1 MLLIVGRIGRVHG
14 VRGEVTVE
22 VRTDSPEDRFQVGT
36 KIATD
41 PFKFGPLTITGQRWH
56 NGILLLTFDGVS
68 DRGAA
73 EKIKNVLLMADVDIA
88 ESNAD
93 EFHVQLLI
101 GCTIELIDGTVLG
114 TIDDVLTTKGQNLL
128 SFMRGGKQVLI
139 PFVKAIVPTVDIAGR
154 KVVVTPPEGL
164 LDEN

>member
-22 VRTDSPEDRFQVGT
+22 VRTDSPEERFQVGT
-36 KIATD
+36 QIATD
-41 PFKFGPLTITGQRWH
+41 PAKFGPLTIIGQRWH

-73 EKIKNVLLMADVDIA
+73 EKIKNVLLMAEVDIA
-88 ESNAD
+88 ESDAD

-101 GCTIELIDGTVLG
+101 GSSIELIDGTVLG

-139 PFVKAIVPTVDIAGR
+139 PFVKAIVPTVDIASR
-154 KVVVTPPEGL
+154 KVVITPPEGL
-164 LDEN
+164 IDED

>member
-22 VRTDSPEDRFQVGT
+22 VRTDSPEERFQVGT
-36 KIATD
+36 QIATD
-41 PFKFGPLTITGQRWH
+41 PAKFGPLTITGQRWH

-73 EKIKNVLLMADVDIA
+73 EKIKNVLLMAEVDIA
-88 ESNAD
+88 ESDAD

-101 GCTIELIDGTVLG
+101 GSTIELIDGTVLG

-139 PFVKAIVPTVDIAGR
+139 PFVKPIVPTVDIASR
-154 KVVVTPPEGL
+154 KVVITPPEGL
-164 LDEN
+164 IDED

>member
-36 KIATD
+36 SIATD
-41 PFKFGPLTITGQRWH
+41 PSKFGPLTITGQRWH

-88 ESNAD
+88 ESDAD

-101 GCTIELIDGTVLG
+101 GSTIELIDGTVLG

-154 KVVVTPPEGL
+154 KVVITPPEGL

>member
-22 VRTDSPEDRFQVGT
+22 VRTDSPEDRFQIGT
-36 KIATD
+36 SIATD
-41 PFKFGPLTITGQRWH
+41 PSKFGPLTITGQRWH

-88 ESNAD
+88 ESDAD

-101 GCTIELIDGTVLG
+101 GSTIELIDGTVLG

-154 KVVVTPPEGL
+154 KVVITPPEGL
-164 LDEN
+164 LDED

>member
-22 VRTDSPEDRFQVGT
+22 VRTDSPEERFQVGT
-36 KIATD
+36 AIATD
-41 PFKFGPLTITGQRWH
+41 PSKFGPLTITGQRWH

-88 ESNAD
+88 ESDAD

-101 GCTIELIDGTVLG
+101 GSTIELIDGTVLG

-154 KVVVTPPEGL
+154 KVVITPPEGL

>member
-36 KIATD
+36 SIATD
-41 PFKFGPLTITGQRWH
+41 PSKFGPLTITGQRWH
-56 NGILLLTFDGVS
+56 NGILLLTFEGVS

-73 EKIKNVLLMADVDIA
+73 EKIKNVLLMAEVDIA
-88 ESNAD
+88 ESDAD

-101 GCTIELIDGTVLG
+101 GSTIELIDGTVLG

-139 PFVKAIVPTVDIAGR
+139 PFVKAIVPTVDIASR
-154 KVVVTPPEGL
+154 KVVITPPEGL
-164 LDEN
+164 IDED

>member
-22 VRTDSPEDRFQVGT
+22 VRTDSPEERFQVGT
-36 KIATD
+36 QIATD
-41 PFKFGPLTITGQRWH
+41 PAKFGPLTITGQRWH
-56 NGILLLTFDGVS
+56 NGILLLTFEGVS

-73 EKIKNVLLMADVDIA
+73 EKIKNVLLMAEVDIS
-88 ESNAD
+88 ESDTD

-101 GCTIELIDGTVLG
+101 GSTIELVDGTVLG

-128 SFMRGGKQVLI
+128 SFIRGGNQVLI
-139 PFVKAIVPTVDIAGR
+139 PFVKAIVPTVDIAAR
-154 KVVVTPPEGL
+154 KVVITPPEGL
-164 LDEN
+164 IDED

>member
-36 KIATD
+36 KIDTD
-41 PFKFGPLTITGQRWH
+41 PSKFGPLTITGQRWH

-88 ESNAD
+88 ESDAD

-101 GCTIELIDGTVLG
+101 GSTIELIDGTVLG

-139 PFVKAIVPTVDIAGR
+139 PFVKAIVPTVDIAAR
-154 KVVVTPPEGL
+154 KVVITPPEGL

>member
-22 VRTDSPEDRFQVGT
+22 VRTDSPEERFQVGT
-36 KIATD
+36 QIATD
-41 PFKFGPLTITGQRWH
+41 PAKFGPLTITGQRWH
-56 NGILLLTFDGVS
+56 NGILLLTFEGVS

-73 EKIKNVLLMADVDIA
+73 EKIKNVLLMAEVDIA
-88 ESNAD
+88 

-101 GCTIELIDGTVLG
+101 GSTIELIDGTVLG

-139 PFVKAIVPTVDIAGR
+139 PFVKAIVPTVDIASR
-154 KVVVTPPEGL
+154 KVVITPPEGL
-164 LDEN
+164 IDED

>member
-22 VRTDSPEDRFQVGT
+22 VRTDSPEERFEVGT
-36 KIATD
+36 TIATD
-41 PFKFGPLTITGQRWH
+41 PPKFGPLTITGQRWH
-56 NGILLLTFDGVS
+56 NGILLLTFDGIS

-88 ESNAD
+88 ESDAD

-101 GCTIELIDGTVLG
+101 GSTIELIDGTVLG

-154 KVVVTPPEGL
+154 KVVITPPEGL

>member
-22 VRTDSPEDRFQVGT
+22 VRTDSPEARFQVGT
-36 KIATD
+36 TISTD
-41 PFKFGPLTITGQRWH
+41 PTRFGPLTITGQRWN
-56 NGILLLTFDGVS
+56 NGILLLTFDGVF

-73 EKIKNVLLMADVDIA
+73 EKIKNVLLMAEVNIS
-88 ESNAD
+88 ESDPD

-101 GCTIELIDGTVLG
+101 GSTVELIDGTVLG

-139 PFVKAIVPTVDIAGR
+139 PFVKAIVPTVDIASR
-154 KVVVTPPEGL
+154 KVVITPPEGL
-164 LDEN
+164 IDED

>member
-22 VRTDSPEDRFQVGT
+22 VRTDSPEERFQVGSQ
-36 KIATD
+36 IATD
-41 PFKFGPLTITGQRWH
+41 PAKFGPLTITGQRWH

-73 EKIKNVLLMADVDIA
+73 EKIKNVLLMAEVDIS
-88 ESNAD
+88 ESDTD

-101 GCTIELIDGTVLG
+101 GSTIELVDGTVLG

-128 SFMRGGKQVLI
+128 SFIRGGKQVLI
-139 PFVKAIVPTVDIAGR
+139 PFVKAIVPTVDIAAR
-154 KVVVTPPEGL
+154 KVVITPPEGL
-164 LDEN
+164 IDED

>member
-36 KIATD
+36 SIATD
-41 PFKFGPLTITGQRWH
+41 PSKFGPLTITGQRWN

-88 ESNAD
+88 ESDAD

-101 GCTIELIDGTVLG
+101 GSTIELIDGTVLG

-154 KVVVTPPEGL
+154 KVVITPPEGL

>member
-22 VRTDSPEDRFQVGT
+22 VRTDSPEERFQVGT
-36 KIATD
+36 QIATD
-41 PFKFGPLTITGQRWH
+41 PAKFGPLTITGQRWH
-56 NGILLLTFDGVS
+56 NGILLLTFEGVS

-73 EKIKNVLLMADVDIA
+73 EKIKNVLLMAEVDIA
-88 ESNAD
+88 ESDAD

-101 GCTIELIDGTVLG
+101 GSTIELIDGTVLG

-139 PFVKAIVPTVDIAGR
+139 PFVKAIVPTVDITSR
-154 KVVVTPPEGL
+154 KVVITPPEGL
-164 LDEN
+164 IDED

>member
-22 VRTDSPEDRFQVGT
+22 VRTDSPEERFQVGT
-36 KIATD
+36 QIATD
-41 PFKFGPLTITGQRWH
+41 PAKFGPLTITGQRWH

-73 EKIKNVLLMADVDIA
+73 EKIKNVLLMAEVYIS
-88 ESNAD
+88 ESDTD

-101 GCTIELIDGTVLG
+101 GSTIELVDGTVLG

-128 SFMRGGKQVLI
+128 SFIRGGKQVLI
-139 PFVKAIVPTVDIAGR
+139 PFVKAIVPTVDIAAR
-154 KVVVTPPEGL
+154 KVVITPPEGL
-164 LDEN
+164 IDED

>member
-36 KIATD
+36 SIATD
-41 PFKFGPLTITGQRWH
+41 PSKFGPLTITGQRWH

-88 ESNAD
+88 ESDAD

-101 GCTIELIDGTVLG
+101 GSTIELIDGTVLG

-154 KVVVTPPEGL
+154 KVVITPPEGL
-164 LDEN
+164 LDED

>member
-22 VRTDSPEDRFQVGT
+22 VRTDSPEERFQVGT
-36 KIATD
+36 QIATD
-41 PFKFGPLTITGQRWH
+41 PAKFGPLTITGQRWH

-73 EKIKNVLLMADVDIA
+73 EKIKNVLLMAEVDIS
-88 ESNAD
+88 ESDTD

-101 GCTIELIDGTVLG
+101 GSTIELVDGTVLG

-128 SFMRGGKQVLI
+128 SFIRGGKQVLI
-139 PFVKAIVPTVDIAGR
+139 PFVKAIVPTVDIAAR
-154 KVVVTPPEGL
+154 KVVITPPEGL
-164 LDEN
+164 IDED

>member
-36 KIATD
+36 SIATD
-41 PFKFGPLTITGQRWH
+41 PSKFGPLTITGQRWH

-88 ESNAD
+88 ESDAD

-101 GCTIELIDGTVLG
+101 GSTIELIDGTVLG

-139 PFVKAIVPTVDIAGR
+139 PFVKAIVPTVDIASR
-154 KVVVTPPEGL
+154 KVVITPPEGL

>member
-22 VRTDSPEDRFQVGT
+22 VRTDSPEERFQVGT
-36 KIATD
+36 AIATD
-41 PFKFGPLTITGQRWH
+41 PAKFGPLTITGQRWH

-88 ESNAD
+88 ESDAD

-101 GCTIELIDGTVLG
+101 GSTIELIDGTVLG

-154 KVVVTPPEGL
+154 KVVITPPEGL
-164 LDEN
+164 LDED

>member
-36 KIATD
+36 SIATD
-41 PFKFGPLTITGQRWH
+41 PAKFGPLAITGQRWH
-56 NGILLLTFDGVS
+56 NGILLLTFAGVS

-73 EKIKNVLLMADVDIA
+73 EKIKNVLLMADVDTA
-88 ESNAD
+88 ESDAD

-101 GCTIELIDGTVLG
+101 GSTIELIDGTVLG

-154 KVVVTPPEGL
+154 KVVITPPEGL

>member
-22 VRTDSPEDRFQVGT
+22 VRTDSPEERFQVGT
-36 KIATD
+36 QIATD
-41 PFKFGPLTITGQRWH
+41 PAKFGPLTITGQRWH

-73 EKIKNVLLMADVDIA
+73 EKIKNVLLMAEVDIS
-88 ESNAD
+88 ESDTD

-101 GCTIELIDGTVLG
+101 GSTIELVDGTVLG

-128 SFMRGGKQVLI
+128 SFIRGGKQVLI
-139 PFVKAIVPTVDIAGR
+139 PFVKAIVPTVDIAAR
-154 KVVVTPPEGL
+154 KVVITPPDGL
-164 LDEN
+164 IDED

>member
-22 VRTDSPEDRFQVGT
+22 VRTDSPEERFQVGT
-36 KIATD
+36 AIATD
-41 PFKFGPLTITGQRWH
+41 PAKFGPLTITGQRWH

-73 EKIKNVLLMADVDIA
+73 EKIKNILLMAEVDIS
-88 ESNAD
+88 ESDAD

-101 GCTIELIDGTVLG
+101 GSTIELIDGTVLG

-139 PFVKAIVPTVDIAGR
+139 PFVKAIVPTVDIASR
-154 KVVVTPPEGL
+154 KVVITPPEGL
-164 LDEN
+164 IDED

>member
-22 VRTDSPEDRFQVGT
+22 VRTDSPEERFQVGEQ
-36 KIATD
+36 IATD
-41 PFKFGPLTITGQRWH
+41 PAKFGPLTIIGQRWH
-56 NGILLLTFDGVS
+56 NGILLLTFEGVS

-73 EKIKNVLLMADVDIA
+73 EKIKNVLLMAEVNIA
-88 ESNAD
+88 ESDAD

-101 GCTIELIDGTVLG
+101 GSTIELVDGTVLG

-128 SFMRGGKQVLI
+128 SFTRGGKQVLI
-139 PFVKAIVPTVDIAGR
+139 PFVKAIVPTVDIAAR
-154 KVVVTPPEGL
+154 KVVITPPEGL
-164 LDEN
+164 IDEN

>member
-22 VRTDSPEDRFQVGT
+22 VRTDSPEERFEVGT
-36 KIATD
+36 TIATD
-41 PFKFGPLTITGQRWH
+41 PPKFGPLTITGQRWH
-56 NGILLLTFDGVS
+56 NGILLLTFDGIS

-88 ESNAD
+88 ESDAD

-101 GCTIELIDGTVLG
+101 GSTIELIDGTVLG

-128 SFMRGGKQVLI
+128 SYMRGGKQVLI

-154 KVVVTPPEGL
+154 KVVITPPEGL

>member
-22 VRTDSPEDRFQVGT
+22 VRTDSPEERFQLGT
-36 KIATD
+36 TISTD
-41 PFKFGPLTITGQRWH
+41 PAKFGPLTITGQRWH

-73 EKIKNVLLMADVDIA
+73 EKIKNVLLMAEVDIS
-88 ESNAD
+88 ESDPD

-101 GCTIELIDGTVLG
+101 GSTIELIDGTVLG
-114 TIDDVLTTKGQNLL
+114 TIDDVLTNKGQNLL
-128 SFMRGGKQVLI
+128 SFMRGENQVLI
-139 PFVKAIVPTVDIAGR
+139 PFVKAIVPTVDIASR
-154 KVVVTPPEGL
+154 KVVITPPEGL
-164 LDEN
+164 IDED

>member
-22 VRTDSPEDRFQVGT
+22 VRTDSPEERFQVGT
-36 KIATD
+36 TISTD
-41 PFKFGPLTITGQRWH
+41 PAKFGPLTITGQRWH
-56 NGILLLTFDGVS
+56 NGILLITFDGVS

-73 EKIKNVLLMADVDIA
+73 EKIKNVLLMAEVDIS
-88 ESNAD
+88 ERDPD

-101 GCTIELIDGTVLG
+101 GSTIELINGTVLG
-114 TIDDVLTTKGQNLL
+114 TIDDVLTNKGQNLL

-139 PFVKAIVPTVDIAGR
+139 PFVKAIVPTVDIASR
-154 KVVVTPPEGL
+154 KVVITPPEGL
-164 LDEN
+164 IDED

>member
-22 VRTDSPEDRFQVGT
+22 VRTDSPEERFQVGT
-36 KIATD
+36 QIATD
-41 PFKFGPLTITGQRWH
+41 PAKFGPLTITGQRWH
-56 NGILLLTFDGVS
+56 NGILLLTIDGVS

-73 EKIKNVLLMADVDIA
+73 EKIKNVLLMAEVDIS
-88 ESNAD
+88 ESDTD

-101 GCTIELIDGTVLG
+101 GSTIELVDGTVLG

-128 SFMRGGKQVLI
+128 SFIRGGKQVLI
-139 PFVKAIVPTVDIAGR
+139 PFVKAIVPTVDIAAR
-154 KVVVTPPEGL
+154 KVVITPPEGL
-164 LDEN
+164 IDED

>member
-22 VRTDSPEDRFQVGT
+22 VRTDSPEERFQVGT
-36 KIATD
+36 QIATD
-41 PFKFGPLTITGQRWH
+41 PAKFGPLTITGQRWH
-56 NGILLLTFDGVS
+56 NGILLLTFEGVS

-73 EKIKNVLLMADVDIA
+73 EKIKNVLLMAEVDIA
-88 ESNAD
+88 ESDDD

-101 GCTIELIDGTVLG
+101 GSTIELIDGTVLG

-139 PFVKAIVPTVDIAGR
+139 PFVKAIVPTVDIASR
-154 KVVVTPPEGL
+154 KVVITPPEGL
-164 LDEN
+164 IDED

>member
-22 VRTDSPEDRFQVGT
+22 VRTDSPEERFQVGT
-36 KIATD
+36 TISTD
-41 PFKFGPLTITGQRWH
+41 PAKFGPLTIIGQRWH

-73 EKIKNVLLMADVDIA
+73 EKIKNVLLMAEVDVS
-88 ESNAD
+88 ESDPD

-101 GCTIELIDGTVLG
+101 GSTIELIDGTVLG
-114 TIDDVLTTKGQNLL
+114 TIDDVLTNKGQNLL

-139 PFVKAIVPTVDIAGR
+139 PFVKAIVPTVDIASR
-154 KVVVTPPEGL
+154 KVVITPPEGL
-164 LDEN
+164 IDED

>member
-22 VRTDSPEDRFQVGT
+22 VRTDSPEERFQVGT
-36 KIATD
+36 SIATD
-41 PFKFGPLTITGQRWH
+41 PSKFGPLTITGQRWH

-88 ESNAD
+88 ESDAD

-101 GCTIELIDGTVLG
+101 GSTIELIDGTVLG

-154 KVVVTPPEGL
+154 KVVITPPEGL
-164 LDEN
+164 LDED

>member
-22 VRTDSPEDRFQVGT
+22 VRTDSPEERFQVGT
-36 KIATD
+36 TISTD
-41 PFKFGPLTITGQRWH
+41 PAKFGPLTITGQRWH

-73 EKIKNVLLMADVDIA
+73 EKIKNVLLMAEVDVS
-88 ESNAD
+88 ESDPD

-101 GCTIELIDGTVLG
+101 GSTIELIDGTVLG

-139 PFVKAIVPTVDIAGR
+139 PFVKAIVPTVDIASR
-154 KVVVTPPEGL
+154 KVVITPPEGL
-164 LDEN
+164 IDED

>member
-22 VRTDSPEDRFQVGT
+22 VRTDSPEERFQVGT
-36 KIATD
+36 QIATD
-41 PFKFGPLTITGQRWH
+41 PAKFGPLTITGQRWH
-56 NGILLLTFDGVS
+56 NGILLLTFEGVS

-73 EKIKNVLLMADVDIA
+73 EKIKNVLLMAEVNIA
-88 ESNAD
+88 ESDAD

-101 GCTIELIDGTVLG
+101 GSTIELIDGTILG

-139 PFVKAIVPTVDIAGR
+139 PFVKAIVPTVDIAAR
-154 KVVVTPPEGL
+154 KVVITPPEGL
-164 LDEN
+164 IDEN

>member
-22 VRTDSPEDRFQVGT
+22 VRTDSPEERFQVGT
-36 KIATD
+36 SIATD
-41 PFKFGPLTITGQRWH
+41 PPKFGPLTITGQRWH
-56 NGILLLTFDGVS
+56 NGILLLTFDGIS

-88 ESNAD
+88 ESDAD

-101 GCTIELIDGTVLG
+101 GSTIELIDGTVLG

-128 SFMRGGKQVLI
+128 SYMRGGKQVLI

-154 KVVVTPPEGL
+154 KVVITPPEGL

>member
-22 VRTDSPEDRFQVGT
+22 VRTDSPEERFQVGT
-36 KIATD
+36 SIATD
-41 PFKFGPLTITGQRWH
+41 PAKFGPLTITGQRWH

-88 ESNAD
+88 ESDAD

-101 GCTIELIDGTVLG
+101 GSTIELIDGTVLG

-139 PFVKAIVPTVDIAGR
+139 PFVKAIVPTVDIAAR
-154 KVVVTPPEGL
+154 KVVITPPEGL

>member
-22 VRTDSPEDRFQVGT
+22 VRTDSPEERFQVGT
-36 KIATD
+36 SIATD
-41 PFKFGPLTITGQRWH
+41 PSKFGPLTITGQRWH

-88 ESNAD
+88 ESDAD

-101 GCTIELIDGTVLG
+101 GSTIELIDGTVLG

-128 SFMRGGKQVLI
+128 SFMRSGKQVLI

-154 KVVVTPPEGL
+154 KVVITPPEGL